1 MATPDISQ
9 QANYQ
14 DGNSVFDS
22 VFILEKLDY
31 DFTKSG
37 PITVSELNV
46 LGISTF
52 NSDVTFGGDISLD
65 EITCRNADVTG
76 IATVSGNLFS
86 KSNLYLTGALVDT
99 SGDTGSSGQI
109 LASTGSGTNWID
121 ANTTSVL
128 NATNVGVNLNGTNA
142 NQFVSF
148 FGTSSGNNPNRV
160 DAAFTYNPS
169 TNTMSG
175 INYSGTSTFTN
186 SKVTGIATAAI
197 LEVEGQLRDGDGNFG
212 SAGQV
217 LTSDGTDTK
226 WDASSNLPAGSS
238 AKIAITDVTSGTTR
252 LLLSTGSGTQK
263 DVLSNSNLTY
273 NTSTQVITG
282 KISSLSNHDTDDLS
296 EGSTN
301 QYFTTARARASV
313 SATGD
318 LSYNSSNGQFSVSVP
333 SAFVSGMII
342 LWSGN
347 TGNIPTGFVLC
358 DGNNGTP
365 NLTDRFVV
373 GAGAAYSPGATG
385 GSSSVT
391 LSTSQLPSHNH
402 SFSGSSSHSHT
413 INNHTHTFSAS
424 TNNQGSHV
432 HNLLYN
438 HGAFGGSS
446 GAVTPRSGN
455 TPVVPGISGR
465 VSSEGG
471 HSQSM
476 SGTTGNPSNRG
487 TNTQTVTISGNTGST
502 GSGSSVENRPPYYAL
517 CYIMKT

>member
-1 MATPDISQ
+1 MTTPDISQ
-9 QANYQ
+9 QAFYR
-14 DGNSVFDS
+14 DGNAVFDK
-22 VFILEKLDY
+22 VHVLEKIEY

-37 PITVSELNV
+37 SISLTELNV
-46 LGISTF
+46 IGISTF
-52 NSDVTFGGDISLD
+52 NSDVTFSGDISLD

-76 IATVSGNLFS
+76 IATVSGDLFS

-128 NATNVGVNLNGTNA
+128 NATNVGVNANSTNA
-142 NQFVSF
+142 SQFISF
-148 FGTSSGNNPNRV
+148 FGASSGNNPNRV
-160 DAAFTYNPS
+160 DADFTYNPS

-175 INYSGTSTFTN
+175 INYSGTSTFNNT
-186 SKVTGIATAAI
+186 KVTGIATAAI

-217 LTSDGTDTK
+217 LTSDGTDLK

-238 AKIAITDVTSGTTR
+238 AQVAITDVSSGTPR
-252 LLLSTGSGTQK
+252 LLLATGSGTQK

-282 KISSLSNHDTDDLS
+282 KISTLSNHDTDDLS

-333 SAFVSGMII
+333 SAFVQGMII
-342 LWSGN
+342 LWSGAADQ
-347 TGNIPTGFVLC
+347 IPTGFVLC
-358 DGNNGTP
+358 DGNNNTP

-373 GAGAAYSPGATG
+373 GAGAAYGVGASG

-402 SFSGSSSHSHT
+402 PASSTASSSVNDPGHFHSYIDQYVVINNGYRPWPANNNDCAQRNINTGSKTTGITVSTSVNTT
-413 INNHTHTFSAS
+413 INNTGGG
-424 TNNQGSHV
+424 QSH
-432 HNLLYN
+432 
-438 HGAFGGSS
+438 
-446 GAVTPRSGN
+446 
-455 TPVVPGISGR
+455 
-465 VSSEGG
+465 
-471 HSQSM
+471 
-476 SGTTGNPSNRG
+476 
-487 TNTQTVTISGNTGST
+487 
-502 GSGSSVENRPPYYAL
+502 ENRPPYYAL

>member
-9 QANYQ
+9 QAFYR
-14 DGNSVFDS
+14 DGTAIFDK

-52 NSDVTFGGDISLD
+52 NSDVTFGGDITLD

-76 IATVSGNLFS
+76 IATVSGDLFS

-109 LASTGSGTNWID
+109 LASTGAGTNWID

-128 NATNVGVNLNGTNA
+128 NAINVGVNLNGTNA

-148 FGTSSGNNPNRV
+148 FGANSGNNPNRV

-175 INYSGTSTFTN
+175 INYSGTSTFNNT
-186 SKVTGIATAAI
+186 KVTGIATVAT
-197 LEVEGQLRDGDGNFG
+197 LKVDGQLRDGDGSFG

-217 LTSDGTDTK
+217 LTSDGTDLK
-226 WDASSNLPAGSS
+226 WDNSSNLPAGSS
-238 AKIAITDVTSGTTR
+238 AQIAITDVSSGTLR
-252 LLLSTGSGTQK
+252 LLLATGSGTQK

-273 NTSTQVITG
+273 NTSTQVIGG
-282 KISSLSNHDTDDLS
+282 KISTLSNHDTDDLN

-365 NLTDRFVV
+365 NLTDRFIV

-391 LSTSQLPSHNH
+391 LSVSQMP
-402 SFSGSSSHSHT
+402 SHSHT
-413 INNHTHTFSAS
+413 INNHNHSFSAS
-424 TNNQGSHV
+424 ATTGNPNTSLTGSV
-432 HNLLYN
+432 TRIAETYA
-438 HGAFGGSS
+438 GAGTASGIFSKTGNVNSPLTPSRVDSS
-446 GAVTPRSGN
+446 GA
-455 TPVVPGISGR
+455 
-465 VSSEGG
+465 GG
-471 HSQSM
+471 FSIDATHTHNLSV
-476 SGTTGNPSNRG
+476 SGTTGNPSNTG
-487 TNTQTVTISGNTGST
+487 TNSQ
-502 GSGSSVENRPPYYAL
+502 GSGSSHENRPPYYAL

>member
-14 DGNSVFDS
+14 DGNSIFDS

-52 NSDVTFGGDISLD
+52 NSDVNFGGDITLD

-86 KSNLYLTGALVDT
+86 KSNFYLTGALVDT

-128 NATNVGVNLNGTNA
+128 NATNVGVNLNGTNS

-148 FGTSSGNNPNRV
+148 FGASSGNNPNRV

-175 INYSGTSTFTN
+175 INYSGTSTFNNT
-186 SKVTGIATAAI
+186 KVTGIATVAT
-197 LEVEGQLRDGDGNFG
+197 LKVEGQLRDGDGSFG

-217 LTSDGTDTK
+217 LTSDGTDLK
-226 WDASSNLPAGSS
+226 WDNSSNLPAGSS
-238 AKIAITDVTSGTTR
+238 AQIAITDVSSGTPR
-252 LLLSTGSGTQK
+252 LLLATGSGTQK

-273 NTSTQVITG
+273 NISTQVIGG
-282 KISSLSNHDTDDLS
+282 KISNISNHDTDDLS
-296 EGSTN
+296 EGSSN
-301 QYFTTARARASV
+301 LYHTTARVRAAV

-318 LSYNSSNGQFSVSVP
+318 LSYNSGTGQFSVSVP

-385 GSSSVT
+385 GNDSQT
-391 LSTSQLPSHNH
+391 LALNQIP
-402 SFSGSSSHSHT
+402 SHSHT
-413 INNHTHTFSAS
+413 INNHTHSFTTGNPNTSLTGSVTRIAETYQGAGTASGIFTKLGNINSPLTPSGVDSSPAGGFSIDA
-424 TNNQGSHV
+424 THT
-432 HNLLYN
+432 H
-438 HGAFGGSS
+438 
-446 GAVTPRSGN
+446 
-455 TPVVPGISGR
+455 
-465 VSSEGG
+465 
-471 HSQSM
+471 
-476 SGTTGNPSNRG
+476 SGTTGNPSNTG
-487 TNTQTVTISGNTGST
+487 TNSQGGGQAIDI
-502 GSGSSVENRPPYYAL
+502 RPRFYAL